1 VGNGINT
8 GFAVSKYNAVVC
20 VTVIAFAAAFAA
32 VGNTRRDVVEGH
44 KVGSDAVVHGD
55 EGLPHRW
62 DGDIGGDG
70 DQFVAF
76 HGKDLLV
83 GILAIAAA
91 AAAVADYNGANFC
104 VFIKAIVFGINWWS
118 FTYG

>member
-1 VGNGINT
+1 MGNGINT
-8 GFAVSKYNAVVC
+8 GFAISKYNAVVC

-32 VGNTRRDVVEGH
+32 LGNTRQDVVEGH

-76 HGKDLLV
+76 TVRTFWLEFLLLLLLPPMV
-83 GILAIAAA
+83 PTFVCSSKL
-91 AAAVADYNGANFC
+91 
-104 VFIKAIVFGINWWS
+104 
-118 FTYG
+118 